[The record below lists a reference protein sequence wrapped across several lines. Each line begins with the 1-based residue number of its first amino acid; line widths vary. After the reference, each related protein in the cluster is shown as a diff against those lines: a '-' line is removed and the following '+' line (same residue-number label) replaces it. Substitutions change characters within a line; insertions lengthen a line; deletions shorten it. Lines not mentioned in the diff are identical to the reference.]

1 MEHEEGDELRRR
13 QAKVAASAMT
23 TPEATYV
30 LFVEGRGDV

>member
-13 QAKVAASAMT
+13 QAKVAAGAKT
-23 TPEATYV
+23 TLELTYA